1 MIQKLHSQVFPKE
14 NESVW
19 PATPIGIGNVYVHR
33 KICTQ
38 TAVYPN
44 NGIPLS
50 NKKEWTTGT
59 CTSMDESQNSY
70 AE

>member
-1 MIQKLHSQVFPKE
+1 MKL
-14 NESVW
+14 
-19 PATPIGIGNVYVHR
+19 YVHR

-70 AE
+70 AEWEAGFLKIVHTVWFCCTEF